1 MKAGHAEALRVGG
14 SFSGGGSHPAKAE
27 AQRELPK
34 YNALES
40 NRESQNEVVGDL
52 PCIETFGSSLDTLSF

>member
-40 NRESQNEVVGDL
+40 NREPHNEVVEEHLRCIVDL
-52 PCIETFGSSLDTLSF
+52 RVRARRS